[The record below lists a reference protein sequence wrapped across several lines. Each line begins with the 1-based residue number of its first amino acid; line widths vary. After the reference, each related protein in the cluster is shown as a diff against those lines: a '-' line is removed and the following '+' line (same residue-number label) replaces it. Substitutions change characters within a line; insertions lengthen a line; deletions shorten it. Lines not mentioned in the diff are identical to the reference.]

1 MALEILVFWEELLV
15 SFLERERSII
25 LLMDFFF
32 LSFSPMLFSI
42 YQDTIINKWSGEIK
56 VFLEQSHL
64 MAAYT
69 YKTMRRKNAMSLNS
83 VIRIVKY
90 NKNSGWAGG
99 ILVDRAE
106 AINQSWQ
113 LWIKNIERKIN
124 LAPTFNKF

>member
-1 MALEILVFWEELLV
+1 
-15 SFLERERSII
+15 
-25 LLMDFFF
+25 
-32 LSFSPMLFSI
+32 
-42 YQDTIINKWSGEIK
+42 
-56 VFLEQSHL
+56 
-64 MAAYT
+64 
-69 YKTMRRKNAMSLNS
+69 MRRKNAMSLNS

-99 ILVDRAE
+99 ILVNRAE